1 MYISSSLHPVLHSSS
16 QRGSHLWHLTNVQ
29 LPAANLHMLV
39 VPVSAFGFVSIKA
52 QKTSSSSKELKTEVK
67 KKKLRAHFCAISL
80 LSMQVCTWSLWSD
93 QIHLCVYVKVEE
105 CYTLAYHIFFF
116 FCNHVIVWKCLY
128 IHVPRFDVFTDGFI
142 VNSSTD
148 TIIADQLFTPQLR
161 KTKCW
166 LEICEV
172 ALMW

>member
-67 KKKLRAHFCAISL
+67 KKTAGTFLCHITSIYASL
-80 LSMQVCTWSLWSD
+80 YMKPLEWSD
-93 QIHLCVYVKVEE
+93 SLVCLCEGWRMLYISISHL
-105 CYTLAYHIFFF
+105 FF